1 MSDTLDRR
9 LADVL
14 ALHFDPRTGSP
25 YWLDR
30 QRRLGFDVRREVRR
44 VDDLPLL
51 GPTAPADLTTRP
63 LEDFVPRPLL
73 ERKEEWV
80 VAETGG
86 TLGRPTI
93 TLWLR
98 RELAAAFVDP
108 FTAVATACRFP
119 VGAGW
124 LFVGPTGPHVIG
136 RAMRGNARALGSA
149 EPFTVDFDPRWAKK
163 LPAGSLAA
171 RRYLDHVVEQALAI
185 LKVQDVGVLFSTP
198 PVLLA
203 LAAAQPAARRE
214 RIGGVFYGGLALE
227 PQAAAE
233 LLESFPR
240 AVHLAGYG
248 NSLVGLALELAPS
261 TDGHHDYKQ
270 VSTGE
275 QVFFLCAVLLGLGMG
290 PMQAASRTLVARV
303 APVVAA
309 AGGAHHHGGVLVEL
323 VHAQRQ
329 EAHDLLVDRHLA
341 LHLGQRGGRGGDVHQ
356 RVMRLA
362 VLADAVGQRLH
373 APVLD
378 LSDGAAVAGDHGLVV
393 LGQLLDLSVRCVLAH
408 HEDMLVMRHECFGL
422 SSRFPSRASAQSL
435 LRTS

>member
-25 YWLDR
+25 YWLER
-30 QRRLGFDVRREVRR
+30 QRQLGFDVRREVRR

-63 LEDFVPRPLL
+63 LEDFVPRRLL
-73 ERKEEWV
+73 ERKGEWV

-185 LKVQDVGVLFSTP
+185 LEVQEVGVLFSTP

-203 LAAAQPAARRE
+203 LAAALPAARRE
-214 RIGGVFYGGLALE
+214 RIGGVFYAGMALE
-227 PQAAAE
+227 PEAAAE
-233 LLESFPR
+233 LLGSFPR

-261 TDGHHDYKQ
+261 TDGHHDYFYPLGRVALRLVPRGDEPAAERLAREVAPGEVGQ
-270 VSTGE
+270 VVVSRLDDSFFLPNLFERDEAVRLPVPAKAPWPVLSPGLRDPTPLSTGRPVA
-275 QVFFLCAVLLGLGMG
+275 QGLY
-290 PMQAASRTLVARV
+290 
-303 APVVAA
+303 
-309 AGGAHHHGGVLVEL
+309 
-323 VHAQRQ
+323 
-329 EAHDLLVDRHLA
+329 
-341 LHLGQRGGRGGDVHQ
+341 
-356 RVMRLA
+356 
-362 VLADAVGQRLH
+362 
-373 APVLD
+373 
-378 LSDGAAVAGDHGLVV
+378 
-393 LGQLLDLSVRCVLAH
+393 
-408 HEDMLVMRHECFGL
+408 
-422 SSRFPSRASAQSL
+422 
-435 LRTS
+435 